1 MNVLLWILQVLFGLA
16 FLGAGS
22 FKAFQ
27 YERAKTQM
35 AWIPAVSRNLVAFIG
50 VAEILGGLGLI
61 LPALTGTLA
70 WLTPLAGAGLALV
83 MLLAAGFHL
92 QRRENAPVIPNIV
105 LFALT
110 AFVAYGRWV
119 IAPF

>member
-1 MNVLLWILQVLFGLA
+1 MNVVLWIVQVLLGLA

-22 FKAFQ
+22 FKTFQ

-35 AWIPAVSRNLVAFIG
+35 NWIPDVSRNLVAFIG
-50 VAEILGGLGLI
+50 IAELLGGLGLI
-61 LPALTGTLA
+61 LPALTGTLT
-70 WLTPLAGAGLALV
+70 WLTPLAGAGLALA
-83 MLLAAGFHL
+83 MLLAVGFHI
-92 QRRENAPVIPNIV
+92 RRSDGQIAPSAV
-105 LFALT
+105 LFVLT